1 MNKEKIIWVKI
12 NSKNYYNILIKLNDI
27 GITLFDNK
35 KEKDYILFKTTYK
48 DYKRIKKYLVSYKIE
63 IVGVSG
69 FLKIKQ
75 LFKKYIVF
83 TYAIIISIIIL
94 FLANNM
100 ILKIDVKSNN
110 KNIQE
115 LVLKELEKNGI
126 KSLSLKMPHKKIEGI
141 VTNILDN
148 NKDTLEWLEIKYD
161 GLIMIVNV
169 TEKTKTENREE
180 HPNCNI
186 IASTDAKITSLNIYR
201 GVALKEIND
210 YVLKGDI
217 ILSGSIMHNEEVKN
231 TVCASGEVYGEV
243 WYKVK
248 IEVPYEES
256 FVNYTGKNRYNFNV
270 KINDN
275 TYQVLRSRLEK
286 KKEEE
291 INLYKLN
298 DFEINLVKEKEY
310 TNEKKKLSEEEAY
323 NKGLK
328 LAEEKINLTLDDNE
342 EILLKKVLKKE
353 VNDSTIYLEIFV
365 ATKENIGE
373 ISLVRGEVSNDNES
387 NSKGGE

>member
-373 ISLVRGEVSNDNES
+373 ISLVRGEVPNDNES